1 MGYEVT
7 ASTIHHVAMED
18 RRNLT
23 VSGVEGVDVFDDTHI
38 VLTTIQGVLT
48 ITGEGLRIEKLALDG
63 GDLKVEGKIDAL
75 TYEDSIEKNARG
87 FFSRLFG

>member
-7 ASTIHHVAMED
+7 TSTMHHVSMED
-18 RRNLT
+18 RRSLM
-23 VSGVEGVDVFDDTHI
+23 VSGVEGVDAFDETHI

-63 GDLKVEGKIDAL
+63 GDLKVEGKIDIL
-75 TYEDSIEKNARG
+75 CYEDSVDRSARG

>member
-7 ASTIHHVAMED
+7 ASTIHHVSMED
-18 RRNLT
+18 RRSLM

-63 GDLKVEGKIDAL
+63 GDLKVEGKIDTL
-75 TYEDSIEKNARG
+75 CYEDSVDRSARG
-87 FFSRLFG
+87 FLSRLFG